1 MMHMHKRI
9 GKLEK
14 KVRILLYITH
24 KELTKIFRERPVCP
38 KIRDV

>member
-14 KVRILLYITH
+14 KGEDSTIYNTQGTNQNLQRKTSVS
-24 KELTKIFRERPVCP
+24 KN
-38 KIRDV
+38 